1 MSYRKGCITFVV
13 QNETHA
19 QNFAPVIDE
28 LLKHGVPR
36 QKINCISLDTVTG
49 LTASELIGNV
59 EVLDLP
65 ISYGINFYHSSGFKR
80 SLWLLRH
87 FRAIRR
93 LVRDTQV
100 VVLGNDGAI
109 QRILLE
115 KVRKRNG
122 RSMLVLDGLLFP
134 WATGLSL
141 DFLKARAKKY
151 LFSAASAV
159 GVNWLFPSHVGHSP
173 LDEIYVMDDYVKG
186 VLEAQIGREVKV
198 VTLPRIAALYAGA
211 QSQQRCHGANI
222 LYVSSA
228 FLWHAREDLDRCQ
241 WKDVKDINAYAV
253 AHPETHFRIRVH
265 PREHREHYLDYSWA
279 KNVELTFRE
288 TPLID
293 DMMWSA
299 VVVTAMSTV
308 AYEAKQLGL
317 PVMIYTRNFTL
328 SPKSL
333 FSQDSYYV
341 KSDQLALIEEMV
353 NAGRS
358 GAPDNIDLN
367 GAGEIASR
375 ILGIYGEPV

>member
-1 MSYRKGCITFVV
+1 MV

-19 QNFAPVIDE
+19 LNFAPVIDE
-28 LLKHGVPR
+28 LLNRGVPR
-36 QKINCISLDTVTG
+36 QMINCISLDRVTG
-49 LTASELIGNV
+49 LTTSKLIGNV
-59 EVLDLP
+59 EVLELP
-65 ISYGINFYHSSGFKR
+65 ISYGINFYYSSGIKR
-80 SLWLLRH
+80 SIWLLRH
-87 FRAIRR
+87 FWAIRR
-93 LVRDTQV
+93 LVWDTQV

-122 RSMLVLDGLLFP
+122 RSMLVLDGLLFQ

-141 DFLKARAKKY
+141 DFLKARVKKY

-173 LDEIYVMDDYVKG
+173 IDEIYVMDDYVKK

-211 QSQQRCHGANI
+211 QSRQKCRGANI

-241 WKDVKDINAYAV
+241 WKDVKDINTYAA

-265 PREHREHYLDYSWA
+265 PREHRKHYLDYSWA

-288 TPLID
+288 TPLLD
-293 DMMWSA
+293 DMMWA
-299 VVVTAMSTV
+299 TVVVTAMSTV

-317 PVMIYTRNFTL
+317 PVMIYTRNFNL
-328 SPKSL
+328 LPESL
-333 FSQDSYYV
+333 FIQDNYYV
-341 KSDQLALIEEMV
+341 KSDQLALVEEMV
-353 NAGRS
+353 NIGSS
-358 GAPDNIDLN
+358 GAPDCIDLN
-367 GAGEIASR
+367 GAVKIASS
-375 ILGIYGEPV
+375 ILGIYGDSV